1 MFIESRECTKKVV
14 LPKATDFRRCSF
26 VRSHSTLKTL
36 LLCLIACEVLFGA
49 LGGLAAAQDAPSANT
64 TEVAEV
70 PSPQQQSGGAGKPT
84 AVAQAQAL
92 HTGKTKKHFPGR
104 GAIVAAPLPIVS
116 PAIGS
121 GIIPVLGYIFPISEK
136 DKVSPPSVIG
146 AAGLITDDGSRGFG
160 LYGDLYFKEDKY
172 ETTALY
178 GHGNIDYNLYG
189 IGIAAGDAGLK
200 LPLSQTGQV
209 FRAEFLRVVKWKIF
223 VGGRFWTG
231 DSLVVVKPTTDTQ
244 LPPVPPDVGLNTTL
258 RALGMRAIRDT
269 RPNQF
274 YPTAGMKAEFTA
286 DVFAKDLGS
295 KYSFQSYR
303 FTFNKYTTIAKNQ
316 VLAYNLFGCFTGGE
330 PPFYGN
336 CVYGVNNELRGYVAG
351 QYLDR
356 HMFATQLEYRLVLPK
371 KFGLAAFTGVG
382 EVVPGAS
389 QFFRVDNFLPDVGG
403 GPRYELSKKYHVNL
417 RVDFARGKNSW
428 TWAVGVGEA
437 F

>member
-1 MFIESRECTKKVV
+1 MNIES
-14 LPKATDFRRCSF
+14 ADFRKEANLPQRAVLRRRPLIGSRF
-26 VRSHSTLKTL
+26 TRKNL
-36 LLCLIACEVLFGA
+36 LLGLLAVGILIGA
-49 LGGLAAAQDAPSANT
+49 LDTFGEPQAAQGGDNT
-64 TEVAEV
+64 SST
-70 PSPQQQSGGAGKPT
+70 PQQSSGAGKPA

-92 HTGKTKKHFPGR
+92 HTGKKKRFPGR

-160 LYGDLYFKEDKY
+160 LYGDLYFKEDRY

-189 IGIAAGDAGLK
+189 IGTTAGDAGLK
-200 LPLSQTGQV
+200 LPLDQHGQV
-209 FRAEFLRVVKWKIF
+209 FRAEFLRVIKWKIF

-231 DSLVVVKPTTDTQ
+231 DSFVAVKPNNGNI
-244 LPPVPPDVGLNTTL
+244 PPIPPDVGLHTTL
-258 RALGMRAIRDT
+258 RALGMRVIRDT

-303 FTFNKYTTIAKNQ
+303 FTFNKYNTIAKNQ

-351 QYLDR
+351 QYIDR

-371 KFGLAAFTGVG
+371 KFGLAGFTGVG

-403 GPRYELSKKYHVNL
+403 GPRYELSSKYHLNL
-417 RVDFARGKNSW
+417 RADIARGKNSW